1 MGASSS
7 TQSNK
12 SIEDIFAAETMFF
25 NKAGSDDIA
34 ELLKNIG
41 EFADMHDPL
50 SKGDLSQGP
59 TQTGA
64 ARDWQQMQYGIT
76 EIDQCNS

>member
-1 MGASSS
+1 
-7 TQSNK
+7 
-12 SIEDIFAAETMFF
+12 
-25 NKAGSDDIA
+25 
-34 ELLKNIG
+34 
-41 EFADMHDPL
+41 MHDPL